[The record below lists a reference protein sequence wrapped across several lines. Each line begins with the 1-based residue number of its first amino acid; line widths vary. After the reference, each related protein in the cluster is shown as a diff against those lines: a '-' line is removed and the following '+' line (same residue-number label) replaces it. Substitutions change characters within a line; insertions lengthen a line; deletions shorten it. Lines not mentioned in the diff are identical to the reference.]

1 MRDSLDE
8 TPKEG
13 KEGDDPPTGY
23 LGKKDGQ
30 DDGEEPDEPN
40 KSISVDRFTL
50 KLAGDELK
58 TMEIPAKRWPTNV
71 DSEVY
76 GVGERRVEKR
86 LGTRGRGAEEEPTSS
101 TSKTSRTHRSQ
112 HRERR

>member
-50 KLAGDELK
+50 KLAGDELR

-71 DSEVY
+71 DSERPFT
-76 GVGERRVEKR
+76 GWGSDEWKKDWERTGNE
-86 LGTRGRGAEEEPTSS
+86 TQ
-101 TSKTSRTHRSQ
+101 RS
-112 HRERR
+112 